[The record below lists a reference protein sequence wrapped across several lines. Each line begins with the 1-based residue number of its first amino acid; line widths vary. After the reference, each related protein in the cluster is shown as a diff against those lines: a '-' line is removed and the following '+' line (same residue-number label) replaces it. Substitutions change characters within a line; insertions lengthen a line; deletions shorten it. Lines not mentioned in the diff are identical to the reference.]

1 MVEPPVSYLES
12 TVPAAACEVA
22 VSIKTAS
29 CAFFLSTA
37 ISSSTVY
44 LLHHLHPT
52 ATVMARKKATTDELD
67 ALATANGYQR
77 GGRTGK
83 KTISETAI
91 STGTRPGKI
100 KIQRWIS
107 M

>member
-12 TVPAAACEVA
+12 TVPAAACEIA

-29 CAFFLSTA
+29 CAYFLSSA

-52 ATVMARKKATTDELD
+52 ATVMARKKATADELD
-67 ALATANGYQR
+67 ALATANSYQR
-77 GGRTGK
+77 GGTGK
-83 KTISETAI
+83 KTVSETAI
-91 STGTRPGKI
+91 ITGTRPGKI
-100 KIQRWIS
+100 KMQRWIS